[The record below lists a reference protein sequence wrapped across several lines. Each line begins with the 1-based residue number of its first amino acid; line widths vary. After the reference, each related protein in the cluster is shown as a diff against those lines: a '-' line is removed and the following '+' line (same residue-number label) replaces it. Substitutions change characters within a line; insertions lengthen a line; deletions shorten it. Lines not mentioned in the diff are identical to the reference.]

1 MSGPSITGTGFL
13 PPPPLPVRPRLP
25 LRRRRR
31 WRVGCLWA
39 VVGGALVFVIPIFLG
54 SVGVLLYLLVPPAP
68 LDLLILGV
76 DARSGEGYA
85 TRTDSIMVL
94 GVNPAELNV
103 SLFSIPRDLFID
115 TPAYGL
121 QRANTINVLGEQDA
135 PGTGAALVGAAI
147 ARSFQVQPD
156 RYVRVNFN
164 SFVRVVDVL
173 GGIDVEV
180 PARLVDTQYP
190 TPDWGT
196 TTIIFEPGWQHMDGE
211 TALAY
216 ARTRHADDDYRR
228 AGRQQQVVEAIFRA
242 LFRPENWLRLPAVLT
257 VFGETVDT
265 DLTLTD
271 LLLIAPPI
279 LRDGVSGGIDRL
291 VIDRDLV
298 QRSPEGNA
306 VPNYAAIIPWLEER
320 FD

>member
-1 MSGPSITGTGFL
+1 M
-13 PPPPLPVRPRLP
+13 
-25 LRRRRR
+25 
-31 WRVGCLWA
+31 GCLWA
-39 VVGGALVFVIPIFLG
+39 AVGGALVFVIPLFLG
-54 SVGVLLYLLVPPAP
+54 SVGMLFYLLFPPAP

-94 GVNPAELNV
+94 GVNPAALHV

-115 TPAYGL
+115 TPGYGL

-156 RYVRVNFN
+156 RYVRINFN
-164 SFVRVVDVL
+164 SFIRLVDTL
-173 GGIDVEV
+173 GGVDVEV
-180 PARLVDTQYP
+180 PARLVDPQYP

-196 TTIIFEPGWQHMDGE
+196 TTIVFEPGWQRMDGE
-211 TALAY
+211 RALAY
-216 ARTRHADDDYRR
+216 VRTRHADDDYRR
-228 AGRQQQVVEAIFRA
+228 AGRQQQVVEAVFRA
-242 LFRPENWLRLPAVLT
+242 LLSPENWLRLPAALI
-257 VFGETVDT
+257 VFGESVDT
-265 DLTLTD
+265 DLSLTD

-279 LRDGVSGGIDRL
+279 LRDGVGGIDRL

-298 QRSPEGNA
+298 QRSLEGYA
-306 VPNYAAIIPWLEER
+306 VPNYAAINPWLEER